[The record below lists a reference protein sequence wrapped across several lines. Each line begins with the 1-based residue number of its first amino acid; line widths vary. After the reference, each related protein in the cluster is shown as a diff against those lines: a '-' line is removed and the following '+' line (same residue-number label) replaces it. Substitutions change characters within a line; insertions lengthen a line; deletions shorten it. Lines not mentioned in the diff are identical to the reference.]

1 MYRFGI
7 VGAGMI
13 ADFHAQAINAIPNA
27 ELTGIYSRSIDK
39 ANAFAQ
45 KRNCTPFDDYTAF
58 INSPNIDIVT
68 ICTPSGF
75 HLEPIS
81 AAAKAGKHII
91 CEKPL
96 EVTAERV
103 DEMIAACTE
112 YNVMLAGI
120 FPRRFNVSSQ
130 LLKKALQQGRFG
142 KIAMADAYIKWWR
155 TQEYYESGAWRGTWK
170 LDGGGAL
177 TNQSI
182 HTIDLLLYVMGDVKS
197 VRAETR
203 LVAHKGIE
211 VEDVGIAMLE
221 FENGALGVIQ
231 GSTACWSKSGHPA
244 EIQITGSQGSVFM
257 SDDKFR
263 VWEFAN
269 ETAYD
274 DEIRQQYGLSENE
287 AGAGAADPSAID
299 FVWHQRNFEDVLHAL
314 ENHTQPLVGGFEG
327 RRSIALLNAIYR
339 SAAKGGEKEFV

>member
-13 ADFHAQAINAIPNA
+13 ADFHAKAIDAIPNA

-39 ANAFAQ
+39 ANAFSTKHSCA
-45 KRNCTPFDDYTAF
+45 PYDDYTAF
-58 INSPNIDIVT
+58 ITSPDIDIIT

-103 DEMIAACTE
+103 DEMITVCAE
-112 YNVMLAGI
+112 NKVMLAGI
-120 FPRRFNVSSQ
+120 FPRRFNASSQ
-130 LLKKALQQGRFG
+130 LLKQAINAGRFG
-142 KIAMADAYIKWWR
+142 NIAMADAYIKWWR

-177 TNQSI
+177 MNQSI
-182 HTIDLLLYVMGDVKS
+182 HTIDLLLYVMGDVKC

-203 LVAHKGIE
+203 LVAHDGIE

-221 FENGALGVIQ
+221 FKNGALGVIQ

-263 VWEFAN
+263 VWEFA
-269 ETAYD
+269 EESEED
-274 DEIRQQYGLSENE
+274 EEIRCKYGLNEGE

-299 FVWHQRNFEDVLHAL
+299 FVWHQRNFEDVLNAL
-314 ENHTQPLVGGFEG
+314 DNGIKPLVDGFEG

-339 SAAKGGEKEFV
+339 SAKNGGEKELV

>member
-13 ADFHAQAINAIPNA
+13 ADFHAQAIHAIPNA
-27 ELTGIYSRSIDK
+27 ELTGIYSRSIEK
-39 ANAFAQ
+39 ANTFS
-45 KRNCTPFDDYTAF
+45 KKHSCTPYDDYTSF
-58 INSPNIDIVT
+58 ITSPDIDIIT

-96 EVTAERV
+96 EVTADRV
-103 DEMIAACTE
+103 DEMIAVCAE
-112 YNVMLAGI
+112 NKVMLAGI
-120 FPRRFNVSSQ
+120 FPRRFNASSQ
-130 LLKKALQQGRFG
+130 LLKQALDAGRFG
-142 KIAMADAYIKWWR
+142 NIAMADAYIKWWR

-177 TNQSI
+177 MNQSI

-203 LVAHKGIE
+203 LVAHDGIE

-221 FENGALGVIQ
+221 FKNGALGVIQ

-263 VWEFAN
+263 VWEFAEESEEDEAIRYKFGLN
-269 ETAYD
+269 ED
-274 DEIRQQYGLSENE
+274 E

-299 FVWHQRNFEDVLHAL
+299 FVWHQRNFEDVLNAL
-314 ENHTQPLVGGFEG
+314 DNGTKPLVDGFEG

-339 SAAKGGEKEFV
+339 SAKNGGEKELV

>member
-13 ADFHAQAINAIPNA
+13 ADFHAQAIHAIPNA
-27 ELTGIYSRSIDK
+27 TLTGIYSRSLSK

-45 KRNCTPFDDYTAF
+45 KHDCKPFDDYVAF
-58 INSPNIDIVT
+58 INSPDIDVIT
-68 ICTPSGF
+68 ICTPSGY

-81 AAAKAGKHII
+81 NAAKAGKHII

-96 EVTAERV
+96 EVTADQA
-103 DEMIAACTE
+103 DEMIAVCE
-112 YNVMLAGI
+112 ENHVMLAGI
-120 FPRRFNVSSQ
+120 FPRRFNASSK
-130 LLKKALQQGRFG
+130 LLKTAIEQGRFG

-177 TNQSI
+177 MNQSI
-182 HTIDLLLYVMGDVKS
+182 HTIDLLLYVMGNVKS
-197 VRAETR
+197 VRAQTR
-203 LVAHKGIE
+203 LVAHEGIE
-211 VEDVGIAMLE
+211 VEDVGIAMVE

-231 GSTACWSKSGHPA
+231 GSTACWSKNGHPA
-244 EIQITGSQGSVFM
+244 EIHIAGSQGSVFM

-269 ETAYD
+269 ENEKD
-274 DEIRQQYGLSENE
+274 EEIRQQFGLNEND

-299 FVWHQRNFEDVLHAL
+299 FVWHQRNFEDVLDAL
-314 ENHTQPLVGGFEG
+314 DRGTKPLVDGLEG

-339 SAAKGGEKEFV
+339 SAANGGEKEFV